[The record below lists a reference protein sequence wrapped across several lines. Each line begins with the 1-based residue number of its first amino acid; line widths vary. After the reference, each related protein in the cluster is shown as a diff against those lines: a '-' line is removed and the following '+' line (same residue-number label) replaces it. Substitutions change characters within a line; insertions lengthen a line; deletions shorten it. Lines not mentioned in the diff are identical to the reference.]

1 MRHAKFLVTL
11 FAAALLLAAGPAF
24 ALTAGETY
32 TITVDAIGSDGQ
44 VVNLSFSDTDTAD
57 GDGKIAFSFTGL
69 PTSEDYNFLL
79 VTIKDSGGTTV
90 RRTLA
95 PAAAAGETTNL
106 GASPMTEAQ
115 TAALL
120 QAMEVAE
127 SDDPVMALFGFI
139 IVRSGS
145 LDDESIVHI
154 GHMARLAIVEGFNVY
169 LEEQIGATKMAAFKA
184 AVQSHLGSYSALIKD
199 AVDAAS
205 DDDEKN
211 QRAAAAAML
220 SEILM
225 EAAAE
230 AGFDLGLINV
240 AMDSAGEQA
249 EAYLAGDGSTLDP
262 TVMSGINAVM
272 SATHNK
278 LKAERVRQKYTLAL
292 TTLGAS
298 DSQVTRLNEAVTN
311 LAAAMSAVWQDFEEL
326 FAQQDAGGEV
336 DAADF
341 EAAMAAQQAACNTAF
356 STFMSESASTNAE
369 IDDLVEA
376 MSEGFDIPLDD
387 LNDMKDP
394 DDDGVYGEAPPQPC
408 GMFTFWDN
416 QQNIVNWPI
425 TMVVAFTWVA
435 ENHPDDFTYTRDDTA
450 IPEDL
455 CSWMDSDHDPTNG
468 VIVGRTDFESFG
480 MPAALAGLFGLRE
493 DLEII
498 QQRKWAAETA
508 SSWDLELDAYG
519 AMDAGDQAEAE
530 GHEADDAAR
539 FDIAEGADTDDDWA
553 DGVDQPNWERANDMP
568 PYVTTAERQTNE
580 NTYVTA
586 IAARKDAM
594 GPAGI
599 SDDVRQ
605 ALIDTATMPSF

>member
-1 MRHAKFLVTL
+1 
-11 FAAALLLAAGPAF
+11 
-24 ALTAGETY
+24 
-32 TITVDAIGSDGQ
+32 
-44 VVNLSFSDTDTAD
+44 
-57 GDGKIAFSFTGL
+57 
-69 PTSEDYNFLL
+69 
-79 VTIKDSGGTTV
+79 
-90 RRTLA
+90 
-95 PAAAAGETTNL
+95 
-106 GASPMTEAQ
+106 MTESQ

-120 QAMEVAE
+120 QAMEIAE

-154 GHMARLAIVEGFNVY
+154 GHLARLAILEGFNVY
-169 LEEQIGATKMAAFKA
+169 LEARIGATKMAAFKA

-225 EAAAE
+225 DAAAE
-230 AGFDLGLINV
+230 AEFDLGLINV
-240 AMDSAGEQA
+240 AMDSAGGHA
-249 EAYLAGDGSTLDP
+249 EAYLSGDGSTLDP
-262 TVMSGINAVM
+262 TVMSGIDAVM
-272 SATHNK
+272 SATFNK

-298 DSQVTRLNEAVTN
+298 DSQVSRLNEAVTN
-311 LAAAMSAVWQDFEEL
+311 LAAALSAAWQDFEEL

-336 DAADF
+336 DVADF

-356 STFMSESASTNAE
+356 SNFMSESASTNAE

-376 MSEGFDIPLDD
+376 MSAGFGIPLND
-387 LNDMKDP
+387 LNNMKDP
-394 DDDGVYGEAPPQPC
+394 DDDGDYADNDHP

-416 QQNIVNWPI
+416 QQNIINWPI

-435 ENHPDDFTYTRDDTA
+435 ENYPDDFTYTRDDTA
-450 IPEDL
+450 IPEAL
-455 CSWMDSDHDPTNG
+455 CPWMDSDHDPSNG
-468 VIVGRTDFESFG
+468 ADHLRTDFEEFG

-493 DLEII
+493 DIEIL
-498 QQRKWAAETA
+498 QQRKWAAEIA
-508 SSWDLELDAYG
+508 SSWDLELDVYN
-519 AMDAGDQAEAE
+519 AMDAGDKAEADAI
-530 GHEADDAAR
+530 EAGDAAR
-539 FDIAEGADTDDDWA
+539 FDIIDGADTDDDWT
-553 DGVDQPNWERANDMP
+553 DGVDQPDWERANDMP
-568 PYVTTAERQTNE
+568 PYVTTTERQANE

-594 GPAGI
+594 DPAGI

-605 ALIDTATMPSF
+605 ALINTATMPNF